1 MEKLHLLLATNSKL
15 QKLEISAR
23 PLSHIALTK
32 PTLRVEATK
41 TTKVNLNL

>member
-15 QKLEISAR
+15 QKQEISPR

-32 PTLRVEATK
+32 PTLRVEASK
-41 TTKVNLNL
+41 TTKVTLNL